1 MQKTDLNG
9 PAAFVIPHWS
19 QGSEM
24 ERKWLDLTLESI
36 KAQTDTN
43 WVILIGDGNSPSAEA
58 KDYLRK
64 LEKDMP
70 GKFFPIFMPHSDGPG
85 HARNVAIQVA
95 KEKGYPFIVFIDAD
109 DLTHPWRVEV
119 TRGIFKNNPNVGVVY
134 STFNVIDENGKPTPY
149 AECSQSIVE
158 ILESHSNPP
167 HGKDAWID
175 IATEVGY
182 TNLTS
187 TTSVLTSIAA
197 AIPFPGEK
205 ASEDYYAW
213 LCYSASGAEFA
224 YTPLTPTNYRI
235 PRNTQGSASRSREGG
250 KSKFYETKC
259 RVDAAGVEKAIE
271 LATKRGVIDAK
282 KADDIRAKFYVKEAV
297 TMFREKEMGLAK
309 MCVENAVKFNAAL
322 ARDLI
327 AEKGLSSLA

>member
-1 MQKTDLNG
+1 MEKFNLDG

-24 ERKWLDLTLESI
+24 ERKWLNETLERI
-36 KAQTDTN
+36 KAQTDPN
-43 WVILIGDGNSPSAEA
+43 WVVLIGDGNSPSAEA

-64 LEKDMP
+64 LEKEYA
-70 GKFFPIFMPHSDGPG
+70 GKMKIVFMAHSDGPG
-85 HARNVAIQVA
+85 HARNECIKYANEQ
-95 KEKGYPFIVFIDAD
+95 KYPFIVFIDAD

-119 TRGIFKNNPNVGVVY
+119 TRDIFKKNPNVGVVY
-134 STFNVIDENGKPTPY
+134 STFNIIDENGVPTPY
-149 AECSQSIVE
+149 SECSQSIVE
-158 ILESHSNPP
+158 ILESHLNPP
-167 HGKDAWID
+167 HGKEAWID
-175 IATEVGY
+175 ICTDAGY

-187 TTSVLTSIAA
+187 TTSVITQIALNV
-197 AIPFPGEK
+197 PFPGEK

-224 YTPLTPTNYRI
+224 FTPLTPTNYRI

-271 LATKRGVIDAK
+271 LATKRGVLDAK
-282 KADDIRAKFYVKEAV
+282 KTAEIRAKFYVKEAV

-309 MCVENAVKFNAAL
+309 MCVDNALKHNADIAKK
-322 ARDLI
+322 LI
-327 AEKGLSSLA
+327 AEKGLQSL

>member
-1 MQKTDLNG
+1 MERYDLDG

-24 ERKWLDLTLESI
+24 ERKWLDETLARI
-36 KAQTDTN
+36 QAQTDPN
-43 WVILIGDGNSPSAEA
+43 WVVLIGDGNSPSAEA

-64 LEKDMP
+64 LEKDYT
-70 GKFFPIFMPHSDGPG
+70 GKMKIVFMEHSDGPG
-85 HARNVAIQVA
+85 HARNECIKYANG
-95 KEKGYPFIVFIDAD
+95 KKYPFIVFIDAD

-119 TRGIFKNNPNVGVVY
+119 TRDIFKKNPKAGVVY
-134 STFNVIDENGKPTPY
+134 STFNIIDEHGTPTPY
-149 AECSQSIVE
+149 SQCSQSIVE

-167 HGKDAWID
+167 QGPDAWID
-175 IATEVGY
+175 ICTEAGY

-187 TTSVLTSIAA
+187 TTSVLTQIALNV
-197 AIPFPGEK
+197 PFPGEK

-213 LCYSASGAEFA
+213 LCYSASGAEFVF
-224 YTPLTPTNYRI
+224 TPLTPTNYRI

-271 LATKRGVIDAK
+271 LATKRGAIDAK
-282 KADDIRAKFYVKEAV
+282 KAADIRAKFYVKEAV

-309 MCVENAVKFNAAL
+309 MCVDNALKHNEGIAKK
-322 ARDLI
+322 LI
-327 AEKGLSSLA
+327 AEKGLSELK